1 MTSCRSISRRAALT
15 AVLLLSLA
23 ACGSDE
29 PDASVAQSVTTAAQ
43 TVPVETS
50 ASSSDG
56 DSIVEQI
63 GGEDAVNALDSVGI
77 GTKAFALAS
86 ALGSDREYELVNETT
101 ARIFLDGDVDTDS
114 TMACIVVGAII
125 DEGETV
131 IVVYPNGEITCE

>member
-23 ACGSDE
+23 ACGSDKS
-29 PDASVAQSVTTAAQ
+29 DATVAASVTTAAP
-43 TVPVETS
+43 TVPVETPGN
-50 ASSSDG
+50 SSDG

-63 GGEDAVNALDSVGI
+63 GGQDAVNALDSVGI
-77 GTKAFALAS
+77 GTKAFALSS

-131 IVVYPNGEITCE
+131 IVVYPNGE